1 MKKRSSSYS
10 ILIRVLLNLFVPCV
24 FALPLYAQD
33 TVVTLKGV
41 SAQQLSQAKT
51 PLLIDGSLLQER
63 SRQLNA
69 GLNALTH
76 MSEMISEPHARRAMK
91 AQIESLQATISA
103 LETELQRAAHIDYKL
118 PAPLPTSG
126 ERHQPDPSAH
136 PADRSSSQSQTHKTH
151 GIRETSAEKPAIKAM
166 SSAQLS
172 RYWGAI
178 EAAAFRDDK
187 MAVIRKVRDES
198 YLTAEQAE
206 VLIESLTFSKDRRDA
221 LVLIYPRLVNP
232 DGVQTLYRLLDHP
245 SHRREVERKVKRIN
259 TTRRQRQAQQQ
270 GAF

>member
-1 MKKRSSSYS
+1 MCS
-10 ILIRVLLNLFVPCV
+10 LH
-24 FALPLYAQD
+24 LPLNAQD

-41 SAQQLSQAKT
+41 SVKQLDRKKT
-51 PLLIDGSLLQER
+51 PLLIDGTLLQER
-63 SRQLNA
+63 ARQLTA

-76 MSEMISEPHARRAMK
+76 MSEMISEAHARRAMK
-91 AQIESLQATISA
+91 AQIESLKATISA
-103 LETELQRAAHIDYKL
+103 LEDEITRAARVDYKL
-118 PAPLPTSG
+118 PTPMPTGQKEQQRSQASSTSNQTSSDTQTS
-126 ERHQPDPSAH
+126 RNLSKDQSAV
-136 PADRSSSQSQTHKTH
+136 
-151 GIRETSAEKPAIKAM
+151 KAM

-187 MAVIRKVRDES
+187 MAVVRKVKDEV

-221 LVLIYPRLVNP
+221 LVLIYPKLVDP
-232 DGVQTLYRLLDHP
+232 DGVNVLYRLLDHP

-259 TTRRQRQAQQQ
+259 TARRQRQAQQAE
-270 GAF
+270 GGF